1 SAPFL
6 SRFGIVLRLEYYS
19 PTELTEIVVRSA
31 RKLEVRL
38 EAAGAEEIGRRS
50 RGTPRIANHLL
61 RRVRDF
67 AEVEG
72 DGRVTRPIASSA
84 LERLGLDELDRAVLR
99 CIAQKFDGGP
109 VGIESLAAAC
119 AEERDTLE
127 DVCEP
132 YLIQEGLL
140 MRTPRGRVATRR
152 ACEHLKLPL
161 PRQGSLL

>member
-72 DGRVTRPIASSA
+72 DGRVTRALAASA
-84 LERLGLDELDRAVLR
+84 LSRLGVDELGLDELDRSVLR
-99 CIAQKFDGGP
+99 CIVQ
-109 VGIESLAAAC
+109 
-119 AEERDTLE
+119 
-127 DVCEP
+127 
-132 YLIQEGLL
+132 
-140 MRTPRGRVATRR
+140 
-152 ACEHLKLPL
+152 
-161 PRQGSLL
+161 